1 VNYNS
6 VVIFT
11 EVSSKKQN
19 KNIDDFVD
27 RIKSRKQGLYDIE
40 TLFNDLVKGDK
51 SALSKGITLVESS
64 KSEDI
69 PYAHQLLRMC
79 LEKAGNSKR
88 ISITGTPGV
97 GKSTFINTFARTLS
111 DEGRRI
117 AILSIDPTS
126 YISGGSI
133 LGDKTRMDSVSGLDN
148 VYIRPSATGDTLGG
162 VHEKTREAILLCE
175 SAGYDHII
183 VETVGV
189 GQSEYMVQRMTD
201 ILVLM
206 MLPGSGDELQG
217 IKKGIMEAADLILI
231 NKSDLF
237 AEKTVTRSQADFR
250 QAIHLAVMKESE
262 WSPQVLTSNALAK
275 DSVQHVL
282 NKINDY
288 FDHARGN
295 GYLDIKRTRQWKMWF
310 DDSLGWAVKEVI
322 KQKGK
327 HIRDYYPAPTE
338 LPPAKAMSMINENFN
353 RS

>member
-1 VNYNS
+1 
-6 VVIFT
+6 
-11 EVSSKKQN
+11 VSSDKQH

-27 RIKSRKQGLYDIE
+27 RIKSRKKE
-40 TLFNDLVKGDK
+40 TDDLNALFDSLITGDK
-51 SALSKGITLVESS
+51 GALSTAITLVESTKSTDIVNAHILLQKCLS
-64 KSEDI
+64 KGG
-69 PYAHQLLRMC
+69 
-79 LEKAGNSKR
+79 KSKR

-97 GKSTFINTFARTLS
+97 GKSTFINTFARTLA
-111 DEGRRI
+111 DDGHKV
-117 AILSIDPTS
+117 AVLSVDPTS

-133 LGDKTRMDSVSGLDN
+133 LGDKTRMDSVSGSKN

-201 ILVLM
+201 VLVLM

-217 IKKGIMEAADLILI
+217 IKKGIMEAADIIVI

-237 AEKTVTRSQADFR
+237 AEKTVMRSLADFK
-250 QAIHLAVMKESE
+250 QAVHISAMKESA
-262 WSPQVLTSNALAK
+262 WSPKVLSNNSLNVESIQKVRDEIDSYFEHTSKSGFLAE
-275 DSVQHVL
+275 
-282 NKINDY
+282 
-288 FDHARGN
+288 
-295 GYLDIKRTRQWKMWF
+295 KRRRQWKMWF

-322 KQKGK
+322 KRKGK
-327 HIRDYYPAPTE
+327 HIRDYYPDGHE

-353 RS
+353 